1 MNIGCQNHPVKPCIE
16 RVSFLWFNADV
27 LCLNA
32 PLVLILFE
40 MKGSDQSKMIGE
52 QAHTM
57 QFSIKKGLDL
67 PITGEPKQV
76 IEDGNKVSSVAI
88 LGMDYVG
95 MKPTMMVSEGDQV
108 KLGQILF
115 ADKKNPG
122 VVFTS
127 PGAGVVKAI
136 NRGAKRVL
144 QSVVVELKGSAQ
156 QTFTKY
162 KASELSDLSAE
173 QVTENLLASGLW
185 TSLRTRP
192 YGKIPA
198 VDSKPSS
205 IFVTAID
212 TSPLAAN
219 PVVIINERKDDFVNG
234 LTVIAKL
241 TTGKTYVCKAS
252 GADVT
257 VGNAPATIAEFS
269 GPHPAGLPSTHIHFI
284 DPVSIN
290 KFVWHLDYQAVIAI
304 GALFTSGKLY
314 VERVVS
320 LAGPTVKEPR
330 LIRTRVGA
338 NTDDL
343 VAGQLEEIENRV
355 IAGSVLYGHLAA
367 DWAAF
372 LGCYNNQISVL
383 QEGRAREL
391 FGWIVPGKNKYS
403 ALNIYT
409 SSVDRKLNRKF
420 PLTTDKNGS
429 NRAIVPVGVYEAVM
443 PLDILPT
450 PLLKAL
456 VVGDTDQAQLLGCL
470 ELDEEDVAL
479 FTFVDPGKHDFAPV
493 LRANLTK
500 IEKEG

>member
-1 MNIGCQNHPVKPCIE
+1 
-16 RVSFLWFNADV
+16 
-27 LCLNA
+27 
-32 PLVLILFE
+32 
-40 MKGSDQSKMIGE
+40 
-52 QAHTM
+52 M
-57 QFSIKKGLDL
+57 QFTIKKGLDL

-76 IEDGNKVSSVAI
+76 IEDGNAVKSVAI

-95 MKPTMMVSEGDQV
+95 MKPTMMVSEGDTV

-115 ADKKNPG
+115 SDKKNPG
-122 VVFTS
+122 VNFTS

-144 QSVVVELKGSAQ
+144 QSVVIELQGNAEESFA
-156 QTFTKY
+156 KY
-162 KASELSDLSAE
+162 EESKLNDLTTE
-173 QVTENLLASGLW
+173 QVKENLLASGLW
-185 TSLRTRP
+185 TSMRTRP

-198 VDSKPSS
+198 VDGIPHS

-212 TSPLAAN
+212 TNPLAAD
-219 PVVIINERKDDFVNG
+219 PAVVIKARGNDFANG
-234 LTVIAKL
+234 LAVISRLA
-241 TTGKTYVCKAS
+241 GKTYVCKAT
-252 GADVT
+252 GTDIAT
-257 VGNAPATIAEFS
+257 GNNASVVVAEFS

-284 DPVSIN
+284 DPVN
-290 KFVWHLDYQAVIAI
+290 AEKFVWHLDYQAVMAI
-304 GALFTSGKLY
+304 GALFTTGKLN

-320 LAGPTVKEPR
+320 LAGPTVKNPR

-343 VAGQLEEIENRV
+343 VAGELDDAVENRV
-355 IAGSVLYGHLAA
+355 ISGSVLYGHRAA
-367 DWAAF
+367 DWAAY
-372 LGCYNNQISVL
+372 LGYYNNQVSVL

-403 ALNIYT
+403 ALDVYT
-409 SSVDRKLNRKF
+409 SSVDRKTGRKF
-420 PLTTDKNGS
+420 PLTTSKNGS
-429 NRAIVPVGVYEAVM
+429 NRAIVPVGVYETVM
-443 PLDILPT
+443 PMDILST

-470 ELDEEDVAL
+470 ELDEEDVSL
-479 FTFVDPGKHDFAPV
+479 FTFVDPGKHDFGPV